1 MQTEDP
7 RPLVVF
13 EMANN
18 HGGSLEHG
26 LQILRTFGPLVAPY
40 RDRFDFGFKLQ
51 YRNLDT
57 FIHPDFQTRKDLKFI
72 ARFQETRLTDTQFR
86 CLRDEMETQNFIPVC
101 TPFDEKS
108 VERVEAHNYHI
119 LKIASCSFGDWPLM
133 ERIAASS
140 LPIIASTAGV
150 PLEVLDQV
158 VSFLEH
164 RQRPLTLMHCIG
176 EYPTPTALLQL
187 NQIDFLRD
195 RYPQH
200 LIGFSTH
207 ESPDNTRFVQMAVA
221 KGASVFERHVGIPTT
236 ENPLNAY
243 SSSPEQILPWLEAAA
258 EAFTACGCASGRY
271 EPSKGEIDSLR
282 GLRRGVYVA
291 EEIQAGDVIDFEK
304 VIFAMPNE
312 PDQLTA
318 NDFSKYAEFR
328 ALTPIRAM
336 GAVFTN
342 NVERTDH
349 RERVTQIVRRVR
361 ALLQESHTVTS
372 EKADVE
378 ISHHYGLDRFDEVG
392 MTIINVV
399 NRAYC
404 KKLLVLLPGQHH
416 PEQYHKQKEETF
428 HILYGKVHVKLDG
441 VESYANPGDVITVE
455 REVRHEFWSKAG
467 AVIEEV
473 SSTHFREDS
482 YYTDPAITQNTN
494 RKTQLTYFFS

>member
-1 MQTEDP
+1 MRTEGV
-7 RPLVVF
+7 RPLIVF

-18 HGGSLEHG
+18 HAGSVEHG
-26 LQILRTFGPLVAPY
+26 LRILRTFGPLVAPF

-51 YRNLDT
+51 YRDLDT
-57 FIHPDFQTRKDLKFI
+57 FIHPAFQTRTDLKFI
-72 ARFQETRLTDTQFR
+72 KRFQETRLTEAQFR
-86 CLRDEMETQNFIPVC
+86 TLREAMDTEGFIPVC
-101 TPFDEKS
+101 TPFDEVS
-108 VERVEAHNYHI
+108 VGRVEAHDYRI

-133 ERIAASS
+133 ERIAAST

-150 PLEVLDQV
+150 PLEVLDRV

-176 EYPTPTALLQL
+176 EYPTPTDHLQL
-187 NQIDFLRD
+187 DQIDFLRT

-200 LIGFSTH
+200 QVGFSTH
-207 ESPDNTRFVQMAVA
+207 ESPENTRFIQMAVA
-221 KGASVFERHVGIPTT
+221 KGATVFERHVGIPTPN
-236 ENPLNAY
+236 NPLNAY
-243 SSSPEQILPWLEAAA
+243 SSSPEQILPWLEAAS
-258 EAFTACGCASGRY
+258 EALVACGSTGGRY
-271 EPSKGEIDSLR
+271 VPTTGEADSL
-282 GLRRGVYVA
+282 GDLRRGVYVTEA
-291 EEIQAGDVIDFEK
+291 IQAGECIGVEK
-304 VIFAMPNE
+304 VLFAMPNE
-312 PDQLTA
+312 PGQLTA

-328 ALTPIRAM
+328 ALTPIPAL
-336 GAVFTN
+336 GPVFLK

-349 RERVTQIVRRVR
+349 RERVLQIVQKVR
-361 ALLQESHTVTS
+361 ALLQESHTVAS
-372 EKADVE
+372 EKAEVE

-441 VESYANPGDVITVE
+441 VESFANPGDVITVE
-455 REVRHEFWSKAG
+455 REVRHEFWAETG

-473 SSTHFREDS
+473 SSTHYREDS
-482 YYTDPAITQNTN
+482 YYTDPAIMQNTN

>member
-1 MQTEDP
+1 MHTGDA
-7 RPLVVF
+7 RPLIVF

-18 HGGSLEHG
+18 HAGSLEHG
-26 LQILRTFGPLVAPY
+26 LRILRTFGPLVKPFKGQ
-40 RDRFDFGFKLQ
+40 FDFGFKLQ
-51 YRNLDT
+51 YRDLDT
-57 FIHPDFQTRKDLKFI
+57 FIHPDFQTRMDLKFVK
-72 ARFQETRLTDTQFR
+72 RFQETRLSEDQFLL
-86 CLRDEMETQNFIPVC
+86 LRKAMDDEGFIPVC
-101 TPFDEKS
+101 TPFDEVS
-108 VERVEAHNYHI
+108 VGRIEAHGYRY

-164 RQRPLTLMHCIG
+164 RQRPLTLLHCIG
-176 EYPTPTALLQL
+176 EYPTTADHLQL
-187 NQIDFLRD
+187 NQIDFLRA

-200 LIGFSTH
+200 RIGFSTH
-207 ESPDNTRFVQMAVA
+207 ESPGNTSLVQMALA
-221 KGASVFERHVGIPTT
+221 KGAAVFERHVGIPTP
-236 ENPLNAY
+236 ESPLNAY
-243 SSSPEQILPWLEAAA
+243 SSSPDQIGPWLEAAA
-258 EAFTACGCASGRY
+258 EALAACGGTSGRY
-271 EPSKGEIDSLR
+271 EPTKGESDSLR
-282 GLRRGVYVA
+282 DLRRGVYVTQA
-291 EEIQAGDVIDFEK
+291 IQAGERIDIGK
-304 VIFAMPNE
+304 VQFAMPNA
-312 PDQLTA
+312 PGQLTA

-328 ALTPIRAM
+328 ALAPIPAR
-336 GAVFTN
+336 GAVFVE

-349 RERVTQIVRRVR
+349 RERVLQIIQRVR
-361 ALLQESHTVTS
+361 ALLKESHTVTS

-416 PEQYHKQKEETF
+416 PEQYHMKKEETF
-428 HILYGKVHVKLDG
+428 HILHGTVQMKLDG
-441 VESYANPGDVITVE
+441 LESTANPGDVLTVE
-455 REVRHEFWSKAG
+455 REVRHEFWSEAG

-482 YYTDPAITQNTN
+482 YYTDPTIMQNPS
-494 RKTQLTYFFS
+494 RKTQLTYFFG

>member
-1 MQTEDP
+1 MHGEDA
-7 RPLVVF
+7 RPLIVF

-26 LQILRTFGPLVAPY
+26 LQILQAFGRMVQPY
-40 RDRFDFGFKLQ
+40 TELFDFGFKLQ
-51 YRNLDT
+51 YRDLDT
-57 FIHPDFQTRKDLKFI
+57 FIHPEFQKRTDLKFI
-72 ARFQETRLTDTQFR
+72 KRFQETRLSEEQFR
-86 CLRDEMETQNFIPVC
+86 QLREGMKAEGFIPVC
-101 TPFDEKS
+101 TPFDEIS
-108 VERVEAHNYHI
+108 VGRVEAHGYQI

-133 ERIAASS
+133 ERIAAST

-176 EYPTPTALLQL
+176 EYPTPTDHLQL
-187 NQIDFLRD
+187 DQIDFLRA

-200 LIGFSTH
+200 QIGFSTH

-221 KGASVFERHVGIPTT
+221 KGARVFERHVGIPTPSS
-236 ENPLNAY
+236 PLNAY
-243 SSSPEQILPWLEAAA
+243 SSSPEQIGPWLEAAA
-258 EAFTACGCASGRY
+258 EALTACGSGPGRY
-271 EPSKGEIDSLR
+271 APTAGEADSLR
-282 GLRRGVYVA
+282 DLRRGVYVTEA
-291 EEIQAGDVIDFEK
+291 IKAGDCIDIGK
-304 VIFAMPNE
+304 ALFAMPNE
-312 PDQLTA
+312 PGQLTA

-328 ALTPIRAM
+328 ALSAIPAL

-349 RERVTQIVRRVR
+349 RDRVLQIVQKVR
-361 ALLQESHTVTS
+361 ALLQESHTVAS
-372 EKADVE
+372 EKAEVE

-392 MTIINVV
+392 LTIINVV

-416 PEQYHKQKEETF
+416 PEQYHKRKEETF
-428 HILYGKVHVKLDG
+428 HILHGMVRVKLDG
-441 VESYANPGDVITVE
+441 VESIANPGDVLTVE
-455 REVRHEFWSKAG
+455 REVRHEFWSEAG

-473 SSTHFREDS
+473 SSTHFRDDS
-482 YYTDPAITQNTN
+482 YYTDPAIAQNLN

>member
-1 MQTEDP
+1 MRNEDT
-7 RPLVVF
+7 RPLIVF

-18 HGGSLEHG
+18 HTGSLEHG
-26 LQILRTFGPLVAPY
+26 LQILKTFGAIVEPF

-51 YRNLDT
+51 YRDLDT
-57 FIHPDFQTRKDLKFI
+57 FIHPDFQTRLDLKYI
-72 ARFQETRLTDTQFR
+72 KRFQETRLSESGYLT
-86 CLRDEMETQNFIPVC
+86 LREGMDAGGFIPVC
-101 TPFDEKS
+101 TPFDEVS
-108 VERVEAHNYHI
+108 VGRVEAHGYRY

-176 EYPTPTALLQL
+176 EYPTPAAHLQL
-187 NQIDFLRD
+187 DQVDFLRT

-200 LIGFSTH
+200 QIGFSTH
-207 ESPDNTRFVQMAVA
+207 EAPDNTRFIQMALA
-221 KGASVFERHVGIPTT
+221 KGATVFERHVGIPTLGC
-236 ENPLNAY
+236 PLNAY
-243 SSSPEQILPWLEAAA
+243 SSSPEQIVPWLEAAA
-258 EAFTACGCASGRY
+258 EALVACGSTRGRY
-271 EPSKGEIDSLR
+271 EPTQGETDSLR
-282 GLRRGVYVA
+282 DLRRGVYVT
-291 EEIQAGDVIDFEK
+291 EDIKAGDCIDIGK

-312 PDQLTA
+312 PGQLTA

-328 ALTPIRAM
+328 ARVPMPARS
-336 GAVFTN
+336 AVFQKSI
-342 NVERTDH
+342 ERTDH
-349 RERVTQIVRRVR
+349 RERVLQIVQKVR

-372 EKADVE
+372 EKAEVE

-416 PEQYHKQKEETF
+416 PEQYHLKKEETF
-428 HILYGKVHVKLDG
+428 HILHGTVRMKLDG
-441 VESYANPGDVITVE
+441 VESTANPGDVLTVE
-455 REVRHEFWSKAG
+455 REVRHEFWSEAG
-467 AVIEEV
+467 AVVEEV
-473 SSTHFREDS
+473 SSTHFKEDS
-482 YYTDPAITQNTN
+482 YYTDPAIMQNPN
-494 RKTQLTYFFS
+494 RKTQLTYFFG